1 MSGEDFFVAFVG
13 IGMGTVMLVKAY
25 LALVEAGVL

>member
-13 IGMGTVMLVKAY
+13 IGLGPVMLVKAY